1 MDLRDQVVVV
11 TGGRQG
17 IGQGVCLRLARE
29 GARIA
34 IIDKEAAD
42 DTAAELDAMGVHSI
56 SLRADVTDQ
65 ATVEEAF
72 DQLETQ
78 LGPPSVLVNA
88 AGIFA
93 DIPFLD
99 TPIEVWDAVMNVN
112 ARGMFSCSQQAAR
125 RMRTQGGGRIVNILS
140 TAAAQGFALESAY
153 CASKGAALLLTR
165 VMAVELARYG
175 ITVNGV
181 GPGTVRTAM
190 GAAYLGEGPI
200 PAHELARTPLAR
212 FGEPGDIAEAVTFF
226 ATAASWVTGQVL
238 YVDGGFM
245 ATGLPVLEGLAGL
258 ERAT

>member
-17 IGQGVCLRLARE
+17 IGQGICLRLARE

-42 DTAAELDAMGVHSI
+42 ETVAELDSIGVQSV
-56 SLRADVTDQ
+56 SVRADVTDQ

-72 DQLETQ
+72 DQLETK
-78 LGPPSVLVNA
+78 LGSPSVLVNA

-93 DIPFLD
+93 DIPFL
-99 TPIEVWDAVMNVN
+99 
-112 ARGMFSCSQQAAR
+112 GMFSCSQQAAR

-165 VMAVELARYG
+165 VMAVELAQYG

-245 ATGLPVLEGLAGL
+245 ATGLPVLEGL

>member
-1 MDLRDQVVVV
+1 MDLRDQVAVV

-17 IGQGVCLRLARE
+17 IGQGICLRLARE

-34 IIDKEAAD
+34 ILDREAAG
-42 DTAAELDAMGVHSI
+42 DTVAQLERMGVRSI
-56 SLRADVTDQ
+56 SVLADITDQ
-65 ATVEEAF
+65 AAVETAF
-72 DQLETQ
+72 DQLETD
-78 LGPPSVLVNA
+78 LGSPSILVNA

-93 DIPFLD
+93 DLPFLE
-99 TPIEVWDAVMNVN
+99 TPLEVWDAVMDVN

-125 RMRTQGGGRIVNILS
+125 RMRNQGRGRIVNILS
-140 TAAAQGFALESAY
+140 TASAQGFALESAY

-165 VMAVELARYG
+165 VMAVELAEYG

-200 PAHELARTPLAR
+200 PAHELARTPLGR
-212 FGEPGDIAEAVTFF
+212 FGEPGDIAEAVAFF

-245 ATGLPVLEGLAGL
+245 ATGLPVLEGLD
-258 ERAT
+258 RTT